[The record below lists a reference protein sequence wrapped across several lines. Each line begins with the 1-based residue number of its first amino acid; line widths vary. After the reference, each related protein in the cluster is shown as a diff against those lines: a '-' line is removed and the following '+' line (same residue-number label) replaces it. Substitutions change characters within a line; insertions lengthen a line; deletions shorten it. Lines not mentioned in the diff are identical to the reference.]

1 MLAPPPACPHSG
13 HAFVCD
19 ALSID
24 GRVGAALE
32 WAMGKSEMAK
42 REWCARRSG
51 VQVSALE
58 EGMNDVQAR
67 ERQTSA
73 LAESERANA
82 VWRVLAAADRSRA
95 GERTVERLSHD
106 AEGPAHALC

>member
-1 MLAPPPACPHSG
+1 M
-13 HAFVCD
+13 
-19 ALSID
+19 SID

-73 LAESERANA
+73 LAESERAKCC
-82 VWRVLAAADRSRA
+82 LACVGRCRPISR
-95 GERTVERLSHD
+95 GRKN
-106 AEGPAHALC
+106 G